1 MHHLTREQLKA
12 LLVAIPNE
20 RNRLMILVGFHHG
33 LRVSE
38 LINLTGADIRDGFV
52 KVQRLKG
59 SLKTVQPF
67 VEHSDPDLN
76 EAPLLIEL
84 ARSVRPRE
92 RLFPMTRDGV
102 SKLMLRA
109 GTAARLPRH
118 LCHPHVL
125 KHSVAMQTIGKADIE
140 NVRQWLGH
148 RSIASTG
155 EYLRVSDEAAAL
167 AITKAL

>member
-12 LLVAIPNE
+12 LLAAIPNE

-38 LINLTGADIRDGFV
+38 IINLTGADIRDGFV

-59 SLKTVQPF
+59 SLKTVQPY
-67 VEHSDPDLN
+67 VEHPDPDLN
-76 EAPLLIEL
+76 EAPRLADL
-84 ARSVRPRE
+84 ARTIRPRE
-92 RLFPMTRDGV
+92 RLFPMTRDGAN
-102 SKLMLRA
+102 KLMLRA
-109 GTAARLPRH
+109 GTLAGLPRH

-125 KHSVAMQTIGKADIE
+125 KHSVAMQTIGKAGIE

-155 EYLRVSDEAAAL
+155 EYLKVTDEAAAQ
-167 AITKAL
+167 AIAKAL